1 MSTLI
6 HAVLAGNLSI
16 QLVVLAVVFAERSRM
31 HERDVLSLHMLPFVA
46 EEARGKHVAMRR
58 DEDVDWESLLLQ

>member
-1 MSTLI
+1 
-6 HAVLAGNLSI
+6 
-16 QLVVLAVVFAERSRM
+16 M